1 MLDKCGEGTR
11 YIYWKQFE
19 SALVPNAFSV
29 AYARRD
35 ESESHESHPSGKT
48 RGLEN
53 DLSPS

>member
-11 YIYWKQFE
+11 YIYRKQFE
-19 SALVPNAFSV
+19 SALAPSAFSV